1 MLDEAYKD
9 MIVQMYSDGLTMEN
23 IGLKFNRSRRTV
35 GRVLQERGVTHPK
48 PVVTD
53 GDMAILQVVKR
64 RGLSFSQL
72 LTVLRK
78 YDKGGL

>member
-1 MLDEAYKD
+1 MLSETTKD
-9 MIVQMYSDGLTMEN
+9 MIVQYYSEGFTMES

-35 GRVLQERGVTHPK
+35 GRVLQERGVTQPN
-48 PVVTD
+48 PVITD

-72 LTVLRK
+72 MDVLRK

>member
-1 MLDEAYKD
+1 MLSESDKD
-9 MIVQMYSDGLTMEN
+9 MIVQYYSEGLTMES

-48 PVVTD
+48 PVITKED
-53 GDMAILQVVKR
+53 TAILQVVKR

>member
-1 MLDEAYKD
+1 MLSESDKD
-9 MIVQMYSDGLTMEN
+9 MIVQYYSDGLTMES
-23 IGLKFNRSRRTV
+23 IGLKFKRSRRTV
-35 GRVLQERGVTHPK
+35 GRVLQERGVTQSTF
-48 PVVTD
+48 VITA

>member
-1 MLDEAYKD
+1 MLKESEKD
-9 MIVQMYSDGLTMEN
+9 MIVQYYSDGLTMES

-53 GDMAILQVVKR
+53 GDLAILQVVKR

-72 LTVLRK
+72 MTILRK

>member
-1 MLDEAYKD
+1 MLSESDKD
-9 MIVQMYSDGLTMEN
+9 MIVQYYSDGLTMEN
-23 IGLKFNRSRRTV
+23 IGVIVNRSRRTV
-35 GRVLQERGVTHPK
+35 GRVLQERGITYPK
-48 PVVTD
+48 PVITVVD
-53 GDMAILQVVKR
+53 EAILQVVKR

>member
-9 MIVQMYSDGLTMEN
+9 MIVQYYSEGLTMES

-53 GDMAILQVVKR
+53 GDLAILQVVKR

-72 LTVLRK
+72 MTILRK

>member
-1 MLDEAYKD
+1 MLSESDKD
-9 MIVQMYSDGLTMEN
+9 MIVQCYSDGLTMEG
-23 IGLKFNRSRRTV
+23 IGLIVNRSRRTV
-35 GRVLQERGVTHPK
+35 GRVLQERGVTQPN
-48 PVVTD
+48 PVITE

-64 RGLSFSQL
+64 RGLSFNQL

>member
-1 MLDEAYKD
+1 MLSESDKD
-9 MIVQMYSDGLTMEN
+9 MIVQYYSDGLTMES
-23 IGLKFNRSRRTV
+23 IGLMFERSRRTV
-35 GRVLQERGVTHPK
+35 GRVLQERGVTRPN
-48 PVVTD
+48 PVITD